1 MTTRVDKLPNGVTVA
16 TDTMPDV
23 RTASLGIWVAAGAR
37 YEDEDEHGI
46 SHLLEHMAFKG
57 TKKRNALQ
65 ITEEIE
71 NVGGE
76 LNAATGIE
84 VTSYYARL
92 LGKDLPLAFD
102 ILSDILTNSTFELNE
117 LGREQSVIVQ
127 EIGGAADDPDDM
139 VFDIF
144 QETAFPKQAIGR
156 PILGTPE
163 TVRSFTPEKIRA
175 YMAKRYRG
183 SRMIVAA
190 AGAVDHEQLL
200 AAADRSL
207 ASILNGDVAPPKQAT
222 YAGGVQ
228 IRARKLEQTHL
239 VLGLEGVSY
248 HTPERFSMQAFVNI
262 AGGGGSSRLFQE
274 VRERR
279 GLCYSIQAFHSSYQD
294 AGLFGVT
301 AGADAAD
308 TEELTRVVI
317 AELHEAAEKATQAEV
332 DRAKAQMKVGLL
344 SALESASARADQLG
358 ARLLAFGRAIPF
370 EEIEQ
375 KIEEVTVESVRAAG
389 RKLVAGGRPAFVGV
403 GEAKG
408 LERAGVATEAL
419 QRKAA

>member
-1 MTTRVDKLPNGVTVA
+1 MSVRIDKLPNGITVA

-23 RTASLGIWVAAGAR
+23 KTASIGIWVAAGAR

-57 TKKRNALQ
+57 TSKRTALQ
-65 ITEEIE
+65 INEDIE

-84 VTSYYARL
+84 VTSFYSRL
-92 LGKDLPLAFD
+92 LGDDLPLAFD
-102 ILSDILTNSTFELNE
+102 ILADILTNSSFEQSE
-117 LGREQSVIVQ
+117 LAREQSVIVQ
-127 EIGGAADDPDDM
+127 EIGGAADDPDDI
-139 VFDIF
+139 VYDLF
-144 QETAFPKQAIGR
+144 QETAFPGQAIGR

-175 YMAKRYRG
+175 YMGKRYRG

-190 AGAVDHEQLL
+190 AGAVKHEELL
-200 AAADRSL
+200 AAAADGLSTVPNGEL
-207 ASILNGDVAPPKQAT
+207 ALPKKAS

-228 IRARKLEQTHL
+228 IRPRELEQTHL

-248 HTPERFSMQAFVNI
+248 HAPERFAMQAFVNLV
-262 AGGGGSSRLFQE
+262 GGGGSSRLYQE

-279 GLCYSIQAFHSSYQD
+279 GLCYSIQTFHSSYQD
-294 AGLFGVT
+294 AGLFGVS
-301 AGADAAD
+301 AGADTAD
-308 TEELTRVVI
+308 VEELTRVVI
-317 AELHEAAEKATQAEV
+317 AELHEAAEKASAAEV

-344 SALESASARADQLG
+344 SALESSSARADQLG
-358 ARLLAFGRAIPF
+358 SRLLAFGRAIPF
-370 EEIEQ
+370 AEIEQ
-375 KIEEVTVESVRAAG
+375 KIDAISVADVRAAG
-389 RKLVAGGRPAFVGV
+389 RRLIAGGQPTFVGV

-408 LERAGVATEAL
+408 LERAGAATAAL
-419 QRKAA
+419 QCKAA

>member
-1 MTTRVDKLPNGVTVA
+1 MTTRVDKLSNGITIA

-23 RTASLGIWVAAGAR
+23 KTASLGIWVAAGAR

-57 TKKRNALQ
+57 TKTRTALQ
-65 ITEEIE
+65 LSEEIE

-84 VTSYYARL
+84 VTSYYSRL
-92 LGKDLPLAFD
+92 LGRDLPLAFD
-102 ILSDILTNSTFELNE
+102 ILSDILTNSTYEQSELA
-117 LGREQSVIVQ
+117 REQSVIVQ
-127 EIGGAADDPDDM
+127 EIGGAADDPDD
-139 VFDIF
+139 VVYDLF
-144 QETAFPKQAIGR
+144 QETAFPAQAIGR

-163 TVRSFTPEKIRA
+163 TVRSFTPEKLRA

-190 AGAVDHEQLL
+190 AGAVNHDELL
-200 AAADRSL
+200 AAAKQKL
-207 ASILNGDVAPPKQAT
+207 ASIPNGDVAPPKQAS
-222 YAGGVQ
+222 YAGGVE

-248 HTPERFSMQAFVNI
+248 HAPERFSVQAFVNL

-279 GLCYSIQAFHSSYQD
+279 GLCYSIQTFHSSYQD
-294 AGLFGVT
+294 AGLFGVA
-301 AGADAAD
+301 AGADGAD
-308 TEELTRVVI
+308 SEELMRVVI

-332 DRAKAQMKVGLL
+332 DRAKAQMRVGLL
-344 SALESASARADQLG
+344 SALESTSARADQLG

-370 EEIEQ
+370 EEIERR
-375 KIEEVTVESVRAAG
+375 IDEITLESVRAAG
-389 RKLVAGGRPAFVGV
+389 RKLVNGGRPTFVGV

-408 LERAGVATEAL
+408 LERAGAATEAL